1 MAQKW
6 APWDTDGEKKIKK
19 EHSEEEKA
27 TTRTRSSKEAP
38 SRWVHGQ
45 PGGFVRRPAPYRRR
59 RATAPRLVQLK
70 KQSSRP
76 SMLLRRTALHCA

>member
-45 PGGFVRRPAPYRRR
+45 PGGLSVVQLRIA
-59 RATAPRLVQLK
+59 AAAPRLRVW
-70 KQSSRP
+70 SS
-76 SMLLRRTALHCA
+76 